1 MTTTGGWQDLYKA
14 AMLELNSTK
23 LRNRI
28 QLARAAMQQRS
39 KELIRDYGSGS
50 QAEQRGIVDALRN
63 LGALERYELKSDFE
77 THNQN
82 TDNTG
87 MRHGTL

>member
-1 MTTTGGWQDLYKA
+1 
-14 AMLELNSTK
+14 
-23 LRNRI
+23 
-28 QLARAAMQQRS
+28 MQQRS

-50 QAEQRGIVDALRN
+50 QAEQQRIVDALRN
-63 LGALERYELKSDFE
+63 FGALERSELKSDFE

-87 MRHGTL
+87 VGHGTL

>member
-1 MTTTGGWQDLYKA
+1 MTTMGGWQDLYKA
-14 AMLELNSTK
+14 AILELNSTK
-23 LRNRI
+23 LQNRI

-50 QAEQRGIVDALRN
+50 QAEQRRIVDALRN

-77 THNQN
+77 TRNQN